1 MMEKVV
7 SLLKE
12 DKIIIPKT
20 FLFHYKDLKIT
31 DEEYIVICYLLN
43 TETLFNPKKLA
54 QDLQIDMMHILE
66 IVESLTSKDI
76 IKIEVVKKGNIR
88 EERMNLDPLY
98 HKLAFL
104 IINDKVETN
113 EKTNLFDLFE
123 KEFGRTLSP
132 IEFEIIKGWL
142 ENKFSE
148 ELILC
153 ALKEAVYN
161 GVFRLNYIDKILFEW
176 KKKGIQTKEDVEKN
190 NREFNA
196 KKKVTKEEVFEYDW
210 LNENE

>member
-7 SLLKE
+7 DLLKN
-12 DKIIIPKT
+12 DKMVIPRT
-20 FLFHYKDLKIT
+20 LLFHYKDLKIT
-31 DEEYIVICYLLN
+31 EEECIVLCYLLN
-43 TETLFNPKKLA
+43 ENSILNLKKIE
-54 QDLQIDMMHILE
+54 QDLKINKMHVLEVID
-66 IVESLTSKDI
+66 SLVSKDI
-76 IKIEVVKKGNIR
+76 LKIEVMKTGNIR
-88 EERMNLDPLY
+88 EDRINIDALY
-98 HKLAFL
+98 HKLAFF
-104 IINDKVETN
+104 IVSEP
-113 EKTNLFDLFE
+113 EKKEENNLFDCFE

-132 IEFEIIKGWL
+132 IEFEIIKGWG
-142 ENKFSE
+142 ENHFSE

-190 NREFNA
+190 SKEFVS
-196 KKKVTKEEVFEYDW
+196 KKKAIKEEVFDYDW